1 MVCYWERT
9 SVHAKARRMGY
20 VILHHWM
27 PEELLRTMWVSFRE
41 VSKTDR
47 GERPVGKRK
56 RRDGLASAGVLYRE
70 QPVLAQGHRKPSQP
84 ADGVPSTWRQ
94 PRSILGSNSA
104 EVPRSP
110 EDSPHCRHPS
120 TPRILGSLR
129 RVGLQR
135 VL

>member
-56 RRDGLASAGVLYRE
+56 RRDSLASAGVLYRE
-70 QPVLAQGHRKPSQP
+70 QPVLSSTRTQETLAAVHAVLMHTHDCHP
-84 ADGVPSTWRQ
+84 A
-94 PRSILGSNSA
+94 LYYA
-104 EVPRSP
+104 
-110 EDSPHCRHPS
+110 
-120 TPRILGSLR
+120 
-129 RVGLQR
+129 
-135 VL
+135 

>member
-20 VILHHWM
+20 VILNHWM
-27 PEELLRTMWVSFRE
+27 PEELLRTMWLSFRE

-70 QPVLAQGHRKPSQP
+70 QPVLAQGHRKPSLQSMP
-84 ADGVPSTWRQ
+84 YSCTRMTVTLLFTMPKRTSKVNII
-94 PRSILGSNSA
+94 ILQTGKSRL
-104 EVPRSP
+104 EK
-110 EDSPHCRHPS
+110 
-120 TPRILGSLR
+120 
-129 RVGLQR
+129 
-135 VL
+135 